1 MIKKIL
7 KNKIIFRAIIITEI
21 LATLVFAVFIIENY
35 RKSDSGDPKYDVLA
49 QEEVQIPE
57 KMISRWITVARTHKV
72 YERKDDGFRIVLSE
86 EIGGK
91 LSGYTRIENIRFEN
105 TDLYTDCRVD
115 WIEKGAKVTFMG
127 DGVEDVVYVIEQH
140 KGRGYE

>member
-21 LATLVFAVFIIENY
+21 LATLVFVVFSIENY
-35 RKSDSGDPKYDVLA
+35 RKSDSGDPKYDMLA
-49 QEEVQIPE
+49 QEEIQIPE
-57 KMISRWITVARTHKV
+57 KMISRRITVARIHKV
-72 YERKDDGFRIVLSE
+72 YERKNDGFGIFLSE
-86 EIGGK
+86 KIGGR
-91 LSGYTRIENIRFEN
+91 LSGKTRMENIRFEN
-105 TDLYTDCRVD
+105 TDLYTECRVD

>member
-21 LATLVFAVFIIENY
+21 LATLVFAVFIIEDY
-35 RKSDSGDPKYDVLA
+35 RKSDSGDPKYDMLA

-57 KMISRWITVARTHKV
+57 KMISRRITVARTHKV
-72 YERKDDGFRIVLSE
+72 YERKDDGFRIFLSE
-86 EIGGK
+86 KIGET
-91 LSGYTRIENIRFEN
+91 GYYYVRMENIRFEN
-105 TDLYTDCRVD
+105 TDLYTECRVD
-115 WIEKGAKVTFMG
+115 WIEKGAKISFMG
-127 DGVEDVVYVIEQH
+127 EGVEDVVYVIEQH

>member
-35 RKSDSGDPKYDVLA
+35 RKSDSGDPKYDMLA

-57 KMISRWITVARTHKV
+57 NAKPAWLLRMKKLERT
-72 YERKDDGFRIVLSE
+72 S
-86 EIGGK
+86 
-91 LSGYTRIENIRFEN
+91 
-105 TDLYTDCRVD
+105 
-115 WIEKGAKVTFMG
+115 
-127 DGVEDVVYVIEQH
+127 
-140 KGRGYE
+140 

>member
-72 YERKDDGFRIVLSE
+72 YERKDDGFRIFLSE
-86 EIGGK
+86 EIGGR

-105 TDLYTDCRVD
+105 TDL
-115 WIEKGAKVTFMG
+115 
-127 DGVEDVVYVIEQH
+127 
-140 KGRGYE
+140 

>member
-72 YERKDDGFRIVLSE
+72 YERKDDGLGFFFLKRL
-86 EIGGK
+86 
-91 LSGYTRIENIRFEN
+91 
-105 TDLYTDCRVD
+105 
-115 WIEKGAKVTFMG
+115 
-127 DGVEDVVYVIEQH
+127 VED
-140 KGRGYE
+140 